1 MMKYK
6 QTLHK
11 NDTQKGVIFMCFQ
24 IKQKSPNINIWTES
38 NHGRGGENR
47 TPIKSFGD
55 SYATIIP
62 RP

>member
-38 NHGRGGENR
+38 HHGRGGENR
-47 TPIKSFGD
+47 TPIKSFGEKF
-55 SYATIIP
+55 
-62 RP
+62 

>member
-1 MMKYK
+1 MNILTNK
-6 QTLHK
+6 LL
-11 NDTQKGVIFMCFQ
+11 I
-24 IKQKSPNINIWTES
+24 INIIEMSIGRLSVAIETTAS
-38 NHGRGGENR
+38 SVASKKNGRGGENR